1 MQPLNEYESRLLEMA
16 GELLHASI
24 KIAELSSDPEDTKA
38 AWNVHDTNK
47 LYPRMTITSPHG
59 GGAIRIEATL
69 CDPMTDE
76 TVVRLVC
83 LEAKAE
89 ATH

>member
-24 KIAELSSDPEDTKA
+24 KIAELSSDPEDTEA
-38 AWNVHDTNK
+38 AWNVHNTNK

-59 GGAIRIEATL
+59 GGAMRIEAAL
-69 CDPMTDE
+69 CDPVNDE
-76 TVVRLVC
+76 AVVRLVC
-83 LEAKAE
+83 LEAEMA
-89 ATH
+89 ARH